1 MSDQTPDTTQDVTD
15 GNEPSMEDILASIRK
30 IIADDD
36 THDVKVDAVGTVAS
50 QEPNDTPS
58 DILKPILG
66 QETPEAAP
74 SEILGLQPMPAD
86 DVSDLE
92 IDAMLDGIGGENTS
106 LLADNAVDSDL
117 EITLPDMAAPEISMP
132 DIAED
137 DSVLDLA
144 IPMLKDE
151 PVEALAQEISAV
163 SELEDVPSLE
173 LEDVAAPVSAEM
185 DDDLSLMLDNLI
197 VEDSPADPL
206 ADIAQA
212 PEVLEPEVLEPEVLE
227 VEAPLEMDELAQAL
241 EEDFIGD
248 DILEDVL
255 DDAPED
261 LDFTP
266 SQGDSDMELVKS
278 LMADLTEKPFPIEEL
293 DVELDDVQDELPE
306 GEMLETEIAGI
317 EPSIAVPDEDVE
329 LQESLDALISEDDVD
344 DDSTDMMDEILNM
357 TLYDEA
363 NLQENTIAAETELAS
378 EPEGGD
384 ISDLD
389 ISELDISELEI
400 PAPEQDDAPALSLQD
415 IANAAQSDATTLEGG
430 SGLAGLGA
438 GLAIGTAAGALS
450 LPNTESHDAPID
462 TVSALQT
469 PDDVDSLLSRL
480 DNIIE
485 TPEDDLDETLSDI
498 NLEDDLAETIERP
511 NPATLNEE
519 TPQMPRAAKSETIID
534 EVTETAAAGAFASL
548 NQAVEEKATV
558 AERGDRIG
566 DLVMES
572 LRPMLK
578 EWLDANLKGIVER
591 AVTKEV
597 KRISSGK

>member
-36 THDVKVDAVGTVAS
+36 THDVKVNAVGADAVGANAS
-50 QEPNDTPS
+50 EAPG
-58 DILKPILG
+58 DILKPILA
-66 QETPEAAP
+66 QEAP
-74 SEILGLQPMPAD
+74 PHEVLGLQPMSAD
-86 DVSDLE
+86 DVNDLE

-106 LLADNAVDSDL
+106 LLADNAVEGEL
-117 EITLPDMAAPEISMP
+117 EMALP
-132 DIAED
+132 DIAAPDISVPDITTE
-137 DSVLDLA
+137 DSVLDLE
-144 IPMLKDE
+144 IPMMQDTPIE
-151 PVEALAQEISAV
+151 
-163 SELEDVPSLE
+163 SEG
-173 LEDVAAPVSAEM
+173 

-197 VEDSPADPL
+197 VEEIPAEPL

-212 PEVLEPEVLEPEVLE
+212 PDVS
-227 VEAPLEMDELAQAL
+227 EAELGAALDLPSEIDELAQAL
-241 EEDFIGD
+241 DEDIIED
-248 DILEDVL
+248 DTPEDVL
-255 DDAPED
+255 GDEPED
-261 LDFTP
+261 LDVIP
-266 SQGDSDMELVKS
+266 SQGESDMELVKS
-278 LMADLTEKPFPIEEL
+278 LMADLTEKPYSIDEL
-293 DVELDDVQDELPE
+293 DVEQVSAQDVAAASAA
-306 GEMLETEIAGI
+306 LETEIADSAPI
-317 EPSIAVPDEDVE
+317 ITAPASDEDVE
-329 LQESLDALISEDDVD
+329 LQESLQALISDDDVD
-344 DDSTDMMDEILNM
+344 EDSADMMDEILNM

-363 NLQENTIAAETELAS
+363 SLQESTIAAEA
-378 EPEGGD
+378 
-384 ISDLD
+384 
-389 ISELDISELEI
+389 ELEI
-400 PAPEQDDAPALSLQD
+400 PAPEQVSVQVPEQADAPALSLQD
-415 IANAAQSDATTLEGG
+415 IAQAAQSDASTLEGP

-438 GLAIGTAAGALS
+438 GLAIGTAAAGALS
-450 LPNTESHDAPID
+450 LPHGQSHEVQADDTSID

-480 DNIIE
+480 DSIIE
-485 TPEDDLDETLSDI
+485 APEDDLDATLSDI
-498 NLEDDLAETIERP
+498 DLEDELAPTIETP

-534 EVTETAAAGAFASL
+534 DVTETATADAFASL